1 MEDLLKKVSGGLEG
15 VALDIVNAAS
25 GALKDKLAEAFA
37 IERLKV
43 FRENIQRISF
53 VKTIL
58 NPDSIKRLDDI
69 YFDKTVAYDSCHFEL
84 FSQFRRPHVLIEG
97 GPGQGKSLFLRK
109 LCLNEAKGSSLIP
122 IFIEFRNLK
131 FEQSLRVELIE
142 AINELGVSLDSSMF
156 DFVAK
161 SKKVVLFLDGFDE
174 IPNGSRR
181 KIARELENIGRAY
194 PDLKMLISSRPDAGM
209 GGSYYFT
216 KIKIDPMPLAIQK
229 EFIEHIY
236 ECPHQCRS
244 INDILDS
251 STFLS
256 EVTVSPLLLTLFA
269 ITYNSRQFKPDSLSE
284 FYSLIFPTM
293 LYRHDRMKVGFERE
307 RKSKLT
313 DFQMQKVFD
322 SLSFLSLQDN
332 NTRFSAYEFSS
343 YLEKV
348 IKIERLEENLEDF
361 LITDISDITAL
372 IVKDGYDDYSYTHK
386 SIQEYFAAVFIN
398 RLPEEKKSAF
408 YDMIVNKQYEFTKW
422 QNSLAFLETVDHRN
436 YLKYFLIPFK
446 KKLLSLTEK
455 NLVKMTYAQVMQLL
469 GEDSRFLVTE
479 DGVVKSFYWG
489 DTAASVLYKSYS
501 DFAKSKMEKYLTF
514 IRSEI
519 CDVISFSDTYD
530 YDNCRTDDGDF
541 LLPIDYLIKH
551 TSHQIKLSSF
561 ISKEFNNSKFK
572 REVIELE
579 TELDLVDTY
588 TDEILP
594 F

>member
-1 MEDLLKKVSGGLEG
+1 MEDLLKKATGGLEG
-15 VALDIVNAAS
+15 VALDIVNASS
-25 GALKDKLAEAFA
+25 GILKKKLTEAFA
-37 IERLKV
+37 IERLKI
-43 FRENIQRISF
+43 FRENIGRIGF

-58 NPDSIKRLDDI
+58 NPDSIKKLDDI
-69 YFDKTVAYDSCHFEL
+69 YFDKTVAYDSCHFEF

-131 FEQSLRVELIE
+131 FERSLRTEIIE
-142 AINELGVSLDSSMF
+142 AINELGVSLDSGMF

-161 SKKVVLFLDGFDE
+161 SNKVVLFLDGFDE
-174 IPNGSRR
+174 IPNDSRR
-181 KIARELENIGRAY
+181 KAARELENIGRTY

-216 KIKIDPMPLAIQK
+216 KIKIDPMPVAIQK

-236 ECPHQCRS
+236 KCPHQCKS
-244 INDILDS
+244 INDLLDS

-307 RKSKLT
+307 RKSNLT

-322 SLSFLSLQDN
+322 LLSFLSLQDN
-332 NTRFSAYEFSS
+332 NTRFNAYEFRS
-343 YLEKV
+343 YLERV
-348 IKIERLEENLEDF
+348 IKIERLEQNLEDL
-361 LITDISDITAL
+361 LIIDISDITAL
-372 IVKDGYDDYSYTHK
+372 IVRDGYDDYSYTHK

-408 YDMIVNKQYEFTKW
+408 YSMIIEKQHEFRKW
-422 QNSLAFLETVDHRN
+422 QNSLAFLETVDQRN

-446 KKLLSLTEK
+446 KKLLRLTE
-455 NLVKMTYAQVMQLL
+455 NHGVKMTYSQVIQLL
-469 GEDSRFLVTE
+469 GEDTRVLVTE
-479 DGVVKSFYWG
+479 DGFVEKFYWG
-489 DTAASVLYKSYS
+489 DTVASVLYKAYS
-501 DFAKSKMEKYLTF
+501 DFAKSKMKSYLDS
-514 IRSEI
+514 IRGEI
-519 CDVISFSDTYD
+519 CDVISFSDTQD
-530 YDNCRTDDGDF
+530 YENHRTDDGKF
-541 LLPIDYLIKH
+541 LIPLDYLIKH
-551 TSHQIKLSSF
+551 AGHQINLTSF
-561 ISKEFNNSKFK
+561 ISREFENSRFK
-572 REVIELE
+572 REVTELE
-579 TELDLVDTY
+579 EELNLVDVY

>member
-1 MEDLLKKVSGGLEG
+1 MEDLLKKATGGLEG

-25 GALKDKLAEAFA
+25 GILKEKLTEAFA

-43 FRENIQRISF
+43 FRKNIGRIAF

-58 NPDSIKRLDDI
+58 NPDSIKKLDDI
-69 YFDKTVAYDSCHFEL
+69 YFDKTVSYDNCHFEL
-84 FSQFRRPHVLIEG
+84 FSQFMRPHVLIEG

-131 FEQSLRVELIE
+131 FERSLIVEIIE
-142 AINELGVSLDSSMF
+142 AINELGVSLNSSMF

-161 SKKVVLFLDGFDE
+161 SSKVVLFLDGFDE
-174 IPNGSRR
+174 IPNDSRR
-181 KIARELENIGRAY
+181 KVARELENIGRAY

-216 KIKIDPMPLAIQK
+216 KIKIDPMSVATQK

-236 ECPHQCRS
+236 KCPYQCKS

-307 RKSKLT
+307 RKSNLT

-322 SLSFLSLQDN
+322 LLSFLSLQDN
-332 NTRFSAYEFSS
+332 NTRFSTYEFSS
-343 YLEKV
+343 YLELV
-348 IKIERLEENLEDF
+348 IKMERLEQNLEDL
-361 LITDISDITAL
+361 LINDIANITAL
-372 IVKDGYDDYSYTHK
+372 IVRDGYDDYSYTHK

-408 YDMIVNKQYEFTKW
+408 YRMIIEKQHEFSKW
-422 QNSLAFLETVDHRN
+422 QNSLAFLETVDQRN

-446 KKLLSLTEK
+446 KKVLRLTE
-455 NLVKMTYAQVMQLL
+455 NHSVKMTYSQLIQLL
-469 GEDSRFLVTE
+469 GKDTRVLVTE
-479 DGVVKSFYWG
+479 DGLVKSLYWG
-489 DTAASVLYKSYS
+489 DTVVSVLYKAYS
-501 DFAKSKMEKYLTF
+501 DFAKSKMNNYLVS

-519 CDVISFSDTYD
+519 CEMISFSETKD
-530 YDNCRTDDGDF
+530 YENYRTNDGNF
-541 LLPIDYLIKH
+541 LISLNDLMKH
-551 TSHQIKLSSF
+551 AGHQINLISF
-561 ISKEFNNSKFK
+561 ISKEFENSRFK
-572 REVIELE
+572 QEVIELE
-579 TELDLVDTY
+579 EELNLVDRY